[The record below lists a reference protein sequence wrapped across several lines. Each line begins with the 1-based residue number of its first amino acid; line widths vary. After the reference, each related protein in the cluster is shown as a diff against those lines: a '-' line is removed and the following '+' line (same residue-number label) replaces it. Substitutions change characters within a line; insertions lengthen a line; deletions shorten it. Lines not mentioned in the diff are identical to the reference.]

1 MKSKGILIYA
11 HNNELIDYIK
21 LATVSSQLAT
31 QHLKLPVSLVTDTP
45 SLNNTSVLDI
55 KDHFEQI
62 ILVDLPSNANKR
74 IVNNT
79 VCSFLN
85 SNRSSAWDLTPYDQ
99 TLLIDADYFIFT
111 DKLNQYWNIDQSFLI
126 SSGVDYFVEEYLGT
140 GDRYIDETS
149 IPMRWATTLM
159 FTKNQES
166 KLLFDLVSFIKEN
179 QQYYSNLYGFDTRMF
194 RNDIAFSIA
203 CHTLNG
209 QLNTDTYM
217 LPKVKTIR
225 SQSKILNLKK
235 NSVVKAVLTESQPI
249 IIESTNSDVHFLNKL
264 DLLTHLGNFQ

>member
-21 LATVSSQLAT
+21 LAAVSSQLAT
-31 QHLKLPVSLVTDTP
+31 HHLNLPVSLVTDTL
-45 SLNNTSVLDI
+45 SLNNTAVLDI
-55 KDHFEQI
+55 KNYFEHI
-62 ILVDLPSNANKR
+62 ILVDSPNITNKR

-79 VCSFLN
+79 ICSFLN
-85 SNRSSAWDLTPYDQ
+85 SNRSSAWNLTPYDQ

-111 DKLNQYWNIDQSFLI
+111 NKLNQYWNIDQSFLI
-126 SSGVDYFVEEYLGT
+126 SSGVDYFVDDYLGI
-140 GDRYIDETS
+140 GDQYIDETS

-166 KLLFDLVSFIKEN
+166 KLLFDLVSFIKDN
-179 QQYYSNLYGFDTRMF
+179 QPYYSSLYGFDTRMF

-203 CHTLNG
+203 CHILNG
-209 QLNTDTYM
+209 LLSIDNYM
-217 LPKVKTIR
+217 LPKIKTIR

-249 IIESTNSDVHFLNKL
+249 IIESTNNDVHFLNKL